1 MKSGQLQVCDLT
13 YLFELAKGDM
23 AFVREMVQVFLEE
36 NGGELDKLAQ
46 AITDENYH
54 ELRQIAH
61 KLRSSVPYVG
71 LDLRIGDD
79 LQAMEDLARRQQGM
93 EEISA
98 YYSKIREVC
107 SAAIDELSHYEV

>member
-23 AFVREMVQVFLEE
+23 RFVREMVQVFLEE
-36 NGGELDKLAQ
+36 NGGELDKLEQ
-46 AITDENYH
+46 AIQEENYH

-71 LDLRIGDD
+71 LDLRIGDE
-79 LQAMEDLARRQQGM
+79 LQTMEDLARRQQGM
-93 EEISA
+93 EEITTCFQ
-98 YYSKIREVC
+98 KVREVC
-107 SAAIDELSHYEV
+107 SAAIEELRHYEV